1 MPNIIL
7 FKNSIIEHNLSIIR
21 DENTDFDNFRRGIKK
36 ITTII
41 ACSIL
46 ENLPLKNIDIK
57 TPVANATVKCLITEK
72 IPVIVPIVRAGIG
85 MVDPF
90 LDFLPNATV
99 RHIGLRRIDEPEENG
114 GAKISIETY
123 MNKLPDNM
131 EGSSIIVVDPMLAT
145 GLSACDCIDA
155 LLQRKVSEEQI
166 KYACIIASKDGISY
180 VINKY
185 PGVNFYCAAIDETLT
200 PNKFISAGL
209 GDAGDRLCGT

>member
-57 TPVANATVKCLITEK
+57 TPVANATVRCLITEK

-99 RHIGLRRIDEPEENG
+99 RHIGLRRIDEPGKNG
-114 GAKISIETY
+114 DTEISIEIY
-123 MNKLPDNM
+123 MDKLLDNM
-131 EGSSIIVVDPMLAT
+131 KDKSIIVVDPMLAT

-155 LLQRKVSEEQI
+155 LLQKNVSEEQI
-166 KYACIIASKDGISY
+166 KYVCIIASKDGISH

-185 PGVNFYCAAIDETLT
+185 PNVNFYCAAIDETLT
-200 PNKFISAGL
+200 PNKFISPGL
-209 GDAGDRLCGT
+209 GDAGDRICGT